1 MAFPH
6 EREAACPVCARQR
19 FEKVPQGY
27 KRKGR
32 KTIGQAKKDKAAQ
45 GPPQAA
51 MRTGMRC
58 ADPAHPPG
66 GCAGRDGRFALQ
78 RLRMAEGWRR
88 SVFGAG
94 VLQTGTGKA
103 KELTGKKGEAKI

>member
-1 MAFPH
+1 MAFSH
-6 EREAACPVCARQR
+6 EQEAARPVRARQR
-19 FEKVPQGY
+19 FEKGSQGS
-27 KRKGR
+27 KKKGR
-32 KTIGQAKKDKAAQ
+32 KTIGQTKKDKAAQ

-51 MRTGMRC
+51 MRTGMRR
-58 ADPAHPPG
+58 ADPVHPPG

-78 RLRMAEGWRR
+78 RLRMAEGWER

-103 KELTGKKGEAKI
+103 KELIGKKGEAGI

>member
-1 MAFPH
+1 MVFSH
-6 EREAACPVCARQR
+6 EQEAARPVRARQR
-19 FEKVPQGY
+19 FEKDRRGA
-27 KRKGR
+27 KKGR
-32 KTIGQAKKDKAAQ
+32 KTIGQTKKDKAAQ
-45 GPPQAA
+45 GPPQTA

-78 RLRMAEGWRR
+78 RLRMAEGWER

-103 KELTGKKGEAKI
+103 KELIGKKGEAGI

>member
-1 MAFPH
+1 MAFSH
-6 EREAACPVCARQR
+6 EQEAARPVRARQR
-19 FEKVPQGY
+19 FEKGSQGC
-27 KRKGR
+27 KKKGR
-32 KTIGQAKKDKAAQ
+32 KTIGQTKKDKAAQ

-78 RLRMAEGWRR
+78 RLRMAEGWER
-88 SVFGAG
+88 SVFGAV

-103 KELTGKKGEAKI
+103 KELIGKKGEAGI

>member
-1 MAFPH
+1 MAFSH
-6 EREAACPVCARQR
+6 EQEAARPVRARQR
-19 FEKVPQGY
+19 FEKGSPGC
-27 KRKGR
+27 KKKGR
-32 KTIGQAKKDKAAQ
+32 KTIGQTKKDKAAQ

-78 RLRMAEGWRR
+78 RLRMAEGWER

-103 KELTGKKGEAKI
+103 KELIGKKGEAGI